1 MHTTPFHLHDSLE
14 MSGFQCEPR
23 MESEERGRFSVLCTV
38 VEGGYVYVHAVGDLP
53 AHLGLMVAGR
63 APLVTMLLVGVA
75 THVLARNTEISVLP
89 SQFCSTHKTAL
100 KQ

>member
-1 MHTTPFHLHDSLE
+1 MTAWKCQVSNVNQGWNQRSVE
-14 MSGFQCEPR
+14 GFQ
-23 MESEERGRFSVLCTV
+23 FSAQWWKV
-38 VEGGYVYVHAVGDLP
+38 VMYVHAVGDLP